1 MKKYYFD
8 YSYVDPF
15 SELKEDDAAIIEA
28 SSMKEAKALLKLQ
41 VEKEVG
47 KIEVYINDAYRTS
60 DDARID

>member
-47 KIEVYINDAYRTS
+47 KTEVYINDAYRTS